1 METNNNIAVKTPFD
15 IIAEIPAIKFS
26 VTDSAVKTARTYFKG
41 KVFLPA
47 NENGGEMSAALL
59 CAMAQAGKA
68 AENVE
73 SGMERIA
80 YLVGASVYSEEW
92 KTLYPVVE
100 SDGKLKSRKTPFK
113 SQTEFISY
121 MLPTVAR
128 STALN
133 YVSAV
138 TDVIFPAKEGK
149 FKEIPEIADMSV
161 GMASNLKSALK
172 DGDTMKYLPELVKGL
187 HDAKSGKD
195 KDKALTRN
203 EWKSAVKMAREKA
216 GKTKSRTTTDNACQ
230 NAAESSVSPSNSAYY
245 ALSAIFGAKKGDV
258 PATVKLS
265 QESMNDFRALVNGI
279 YKNGDGK
286 TTEVLALV
294 EALAAVL
301 NGTTPESATE
311 A

>member
-1 METNNNIAVKTPFD
+1 MENNNNIAVKTPFD
-15 IIAEIPAIKFS
+15 IIAGIPSVKFS
-26 VTDSAVKTARTYFKG
+26 VSDSAVKTAKSYFKG

-47 NENGGEMSAALL
+47 NAEGGEMSASLL

-113 SQTEFISY
+113 SQTEFINY

-138 TDVIFPAKEGK
+138 TDVLFPAKEGK
-149 FKEIPEIADMSV
+149 FAAIPEIADMSV

-172 DGDTMKYLPELVKGL
+172 EEDTMKYLPGLVADL
-187 HDAKSGKD
+187 HNAKSDKD
-195 KDKALTRN
+195 KGKALTRN
-203 EWKSAVKMAREKA
+203 EWKSLVKEAREKA
-216 GKTKSRTTTDNACQ
+216 GKTKSRTTTDNAGL
-230 NAAESSVSPSNSAYY
+230 NATDSGVSSSNSAYY
-245 ALSAIFGAKKGDV
+245 ALAAIFGAKKGDV
-258 PATVKLS
+258 PATAKLNA
-265 QESMNDFRALVNGI
+265 ESMNDFRALVNGI

-286 TTEVLALV
+286 TTEVVALV

-301 NGTTPESATE
+301 NGIAPEAN